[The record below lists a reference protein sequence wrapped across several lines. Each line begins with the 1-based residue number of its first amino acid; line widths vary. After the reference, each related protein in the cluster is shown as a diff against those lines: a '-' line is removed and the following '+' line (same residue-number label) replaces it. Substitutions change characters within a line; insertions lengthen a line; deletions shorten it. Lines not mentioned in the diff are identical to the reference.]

1 VETPQPQ
8 ETPRLV
14 IVTGIMG
21 SGKSTV
27 AQALAE
33 RLPMSVHLRG
43 DTFRTMIVNGR
54 VELGVPPRAE
64 ALRQIALR
72 HRISA
77 CAAAEYMADGFTVVY
92 QDVLFGHWLERVA
105 RALVPHPLYVV
116 VLCPRPEVVA
126 RRDAQRDKTAYQDL
140 DPQHFDRLLR
150 DETPRLG
157 LWIDDSDMTPDEVV
171 RRVIGELEAARVTP
185 DLR

>member
-8 ETPRLV
+8 ETPRL
-14 IVTGIMG
+14 ILVTGIMG

-43 DTFRTMIVNGR
+43 DTFRTFIVNGR
-54 VELGVPPRAE
+54 VELGLPPEAE

-77 CAAAEYMADGFTVVY
+77 CAAAAYLEAGFTVVY

-105 RALVPHPLYVV
+105 RPLARHPLYVV
-116 VLCPRPEVVA
+116 VLCPRAEIVA
-126 RRDAQRDKTAYQDL
+126 KRDAERDKTAYEDL
-140 DPQHFDRLLR
+140 HPGHYDRLLR

-157 LWIDDSDMTPDEVV
+157 LWIDDSEMTPDEVV
-171 RRVIGELEAARVTP
+171 TQILHELEEARVTP